1 MSRPGATPYAGRGR
15 RGRLVRRLLVVLLV
29 LVPLVEV
36 ATIALVGRAIGG
48 WPTVL
53 LLLLTSVL
61 GAWVIRKEGA
71 RAWRALREALSSGRM
86 PARELADG
94 ALVLVGGVLLLVP
107 GFVTDALGLLVIL
120 PWTRPF
126 ARIWLEA
133 VVARR
138 LFGSFG
144 GGSGRPGDGPPDVVQ
159 GQIVD

>member
-1 MSRPGATPYAGRGR
+1 MTRPGATPYAGRGR
-15 RGRLVRRLLVVLLV
+15 RGRLVRRLLVVVLV

-36 ATIALVGRAIGG
+36 ATIVLVGRTIGG

-71 RAWRALREALSSGRM
+71 RAWGALREALRSGRM

-94 ALVLVGGVLLLVP
+94 VLVLVGGVLLLVP
-107 GFVTDALGLLVIL
+107 GFVTDVLGLLVIL
-120 PWTRPF
+120 PWTRPI

-138 LFGSFG
+138 LFGAFG
-144 GGSGRPGDGPPDVVQ
+144 GGPGRPGDGPPDVVQ